1 VSVLSLTIDRRTRTL
16 EEQLT
21 NHSSQ
26 APGIER
32 VRELVLEYGWNATS
46 YQIVNP
52 GIEHWFS
59 EKGDAVVGFVEAS
72 GFRIAAG
79 APVCDESRL
88 ADVAGEFER
97 DAEGSGLR
105 VCYFGAEERLE
116 SLYRDDA
123 GHSMVLLGAQPVW
136 NPSNWASMLANHA
149 SLRAQLNRARNKKV
163 KIVEWAPER
172 ATGAQSLRNC
182 LDEWLAT
189 KGLPPLHFLVEPQ
202 TLSRLTDRRIFVAE
216 RGEQVVGFLVASP
229 IPRREGWLIEQNI
242 RAAKA
247 PNGTAEL
254 LIDGATRAMDARNS
268 HYVTLGL
275 SPLSRR
281 SGVEST
287 SKNPLWLRTVL
298 SWVRAHGK
306 RFYNFEGL
314 DAFKAKF
321 RPERWEPV
329 YAIANQHDFS
339 FKALYAIA
347 SAFSQGS
354 PISTITG
361 GILRAAGTEMRWLI
375 KSRG

>member
-1 VSVLSLTIDRRTRTL
+1 VEEPLTSIS
-16 EEQLT
+16 
-21 NHSSQ
+21 NQ
-26 APGIER
+26 ATAIER
-32 VRELVLEYGWNATS
+32 VRDLVLRFGWNATS

-59 EKGDAVVGFVEAS
+59 QYGDAVVGFVEAA
-72 GFRIAAG
+72 GFRIVAG

-88 ADVAGEFER
+88 ADVSQEFES
-97 DAEGSGLR
+97 DAERLGLR

-116 SLYRDDA
+116 SLCRNGP

-136 NPSNWASMLANHA
+136 DPSHWSEMLAGHS
-149 SLRAQLNRARNKKV
+149 SLRAQLNRARNKQV
-163 KIVEWAPER
+163 KIVEWSPER
-172 ATGAQSLRNC
+172 ATGDQELRVC

-189 KGLPPLHFLVEPQ
+189 RGLPPLHFLVEPQ
-202 TLSRLTDRRIFVAE
+202 TLSRLADRRVFVAE
-216 RGEQVVGFLVASP
+216 KDGHVVGFLIASP
-229 IPRREGWLIEQNI
+229 IPLREGWLIEQNI
-242 RAAKA
+242 RRAKA

-254 LIDGATRAMDARNS
+254 LIDGATRAMDAQNS

-281 SGVEST
+281 SGVESAI
-287 SKNPLWLRTVL
+287 KNPLWLRTLL

-329 YAIANQHDFS
+329 YAIANENSFS
-339 FKALYAIA
+339 FQALYAIA
-347 SAFSQGS
+347 SAFSHGS
-354 PISTITG
+354 PISTMAG
-361 GILRAAGTEMRWLI
+361 GIFRAAETEVKWLMG
-375 KSRG
+375 KNRG